1 MEKAK
6 LTSFN
11 TERLALRQMTGEE
24 WHLMVDRIAESGEFY
39 DMFACEMT
47 KRQLIKV
54 HGMFENRKTI
64 AYSIFIPDNDEAIGF
79 IEFYIDEES
88 CDCNHI
94 GYCIFEEYRR
104 QGYASEAASALIEK
118 ILSGELTG
126 SPVDEIRAWIVWGNN
141 ASSAVL
147 RKTGFCSAGYRVYD
161 DGLIRQDFI
170 YAPVGME
177 ETA

>member
-1 MEKAK
+1 MVKVK

-11 TERLALRQMTGEE
+11 TERLALRQMTAEE
-24 WHLMVDRIAESGEFY
+24 WHHMVDRIAESGEFY

-47 KRQLIKV
+47 KEMLIRV

-64 AYSIFIPDNDEAIGF
+64 AYSIFLPDNDEAIGF

-104 QGYASEAASALIEK
+104 QGYASEAAGSLIEK
-118 ILSGELTG
+118 LLSGELTG
-126 SPVDEIRAWIVWGNN
+126 SPVDEIKAWIVWGNI

-170 YAPVGME
+170 YSAKGME